1 MKKIFKSF
9 AIFMTSAAL
18 VSSSF
23 AFTTEAASTGINVQS
38 RTKAEIIDYIDTHPF
53 DTSASYD
60 EQPNYKTAPYS
71 AGKLSDSTLQS
82 ALNALNIVRYI
93 AGIDE
98 VSLSDNYNDLA
109 QTGALVDAVNGQL
122 SHMPSKPA
130 DMSDE
135 LYNKGYEGASSSNL
149 GWGYYSPI
157 DAVLYGW
164 IRDEDSYNIDR
175 VGHRRWCLNPSMKQ
189 TGFGMV
195 SDFTAMYAFDNTFG
209 YTENY
214 GVCWP
219 AQTMPVEFF
228 DKKDPWS
235 ISMGNSVN
243 ASAVKVT
250 LTRKKDSQKWV
261 FSNSS
266 ADGYFNVNNEYYGQ
280 QGCIIFRPDNITY
293 AAGDSF
299 DVTIEGLSSPVS
311 YTVDFIDLKPE
322 ESISSSD
329 IKETVNFLIKKS
341 FDADKIKDMNKD
353 NKINVFDLLILKKR
367 FLKS

>member
-1 MKKIFKSF
+1 
-9 AIFMTSAAL
+9 
-18 VSSSF
+18 
-23 AFTTEAASTGINVQS
+23 
-38 RTKAEIIDYIDTHPF
+38 
-53 DTSASYD
+53 
-60 EQPNYKTAPYS
+60 
-71 AGKLSDSTLQS
+71 
-82 ALNALNIVRYI
+82 
-93 AGIDE
+93 
-98 VSLSDNYNDLA
+98 
-109 QTGALVDAVNGQL
+109 
-122 SHMPSKPA
+122 
-130 DMSDE
+130 
-135 LYNKGYEGASSSNL
+135 
-149 GWGYYSPI
+149 
-157 DAVLYGW
+157 
-164 IRDEDSYNIDR
+164 
-175 VGHRRWCLNPSMKQ
+175 
-189 TGFGMV
+189 
-195 SDFTAMYAFDNTFG
+195 
-209 YTENY
+209 
-214 GVCWP
+214 
-219 AQTMPVEFF
+219 
-228 DKKDPWS
+228 
-235 ISMGNSVN
+235 MGNSVN